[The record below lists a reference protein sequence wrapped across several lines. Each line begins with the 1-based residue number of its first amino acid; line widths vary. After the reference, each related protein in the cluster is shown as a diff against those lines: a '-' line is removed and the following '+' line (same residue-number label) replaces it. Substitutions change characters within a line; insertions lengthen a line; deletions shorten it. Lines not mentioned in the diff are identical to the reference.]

1 MKSKGVN
8 ISAID
13 LPILSF
19 FLILTWGLE
28 APSKWDICEE
38 TVISVH

>member
-1 MKSKGVN
+1 MKSKGMN

-13 LPILSF
+13 LHILLF

-38 TVISVH
+38 TDISMY